1 MSPRTKAQNKEIRE
15 QSRQQII
22 DAAFELFAETGYQK
36 TSIAA
41 ISKKAGISKGLI
53 YHYFES
59 KEDVLI
65 GIFEMLTAM
74 GDQIIDAG
82 QEKSPKEH
90 LKEVITQTFTFI
102 EHQHGLGKLM
112 ISLALQ
118 PDALEPLKAQ
128 IREGNHHQIERFAEI
143 FEELGYQEPT
153 AEAYTLGAM
162 LDGAML
168 GFITMGNDYPLE
180 QIKQLILKKYELN

>member
-82 QEKSPKEH
+82 QEKSPKS
-90 LKEVITQTFTFI
+90 I
-102 EHQHGLGKLM
+102 
-112 ISLALQ
+112 
-118 PDALEPLKAQ
+118 
-128 IREGNHHQIERFAEI
+128 
-143 FEELGYQEPT
+143 
-153 AEAYTLGAM
+153 
-162 LDGAML
+162 
-168 GFITMGNDYPLE
+168 
-180 QIKQLILKKYELN
+180 

>member
-102 EHQHGLGKLM
+102 EHQYGLGKLM
-112 ISLALQ
+112 ISFSLQ

-168 GFITMGNDYPLE
+168 GFITMGNDYPWN
-180 QIKQLILKKYELN
+180 K

>member
-1 MSPRTKAQNKEIRE
+1 
-15 QSRQQII
+15 
-22 DAAFELFAETGYQK
+22 
-36 TSIAA
+36 
-41 ISKKAGISKGLI
+41 
-53 YHYFES
+53 
-59 KEDVLI
+59 
-65 GIFEMLTAM
+65 
-74 GDQIIDAG
+74 
-82 QEKSPKEH
+82 
-90 LKEVITQTFTFI
+90 
-102 EHQHGLGKLM
+102 M

>member
-1 MSPRTKAQNKEIRE
+1 MSPRTKAQNKELRE

-41 ISKKAGISKGLI
+41 ISKKAGVSKGLI
-53 YHYFES
+53 YHYFDS

-65 GIFEMLTAM
+65 GIFEMLTDM

-82 QEKSPKEH
+82 QDKSPKEH
-90 LKEVITQTFTFI
+90 LKEVITQAFSFV

-118 PDALEPLKAQ
+118 PDALEPIKAQ
-128 IREGNHHQIERFAEI
+128 LQEGNHHQIERFAEI
-143 FEELGYQEPT
+143 FEELGNEEPT
-153 AEAYTLGAM
+153 TEAYTLGAM

>member
-102 EHQHGLGKLM
+102 EHQYGLGKLM

>member
-22 DAAFELFAETGYQK
+22 DGRFELFAETGYQK

-102 EHQHGLGKLM
+102 EHQYGLGKLM